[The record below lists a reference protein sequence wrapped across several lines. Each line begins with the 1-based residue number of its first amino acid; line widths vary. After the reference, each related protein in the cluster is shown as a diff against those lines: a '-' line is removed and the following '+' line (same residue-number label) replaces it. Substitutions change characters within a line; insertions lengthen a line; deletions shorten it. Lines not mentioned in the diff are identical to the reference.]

1 MWKSR
6 LCIDL
11 ALEVVLHSL
20 PMSAVEKATEIVQKL
35 TLHGHQAYFAGG
47 WVRDFLMGLP
57 SEDID
62 IATSAEP
69 AEILDLFPETFL
81 VGLAFGVVL
90 VNRGEHQFEVATFRR
105 DEGVKDGRR
114 PESISF
120 STPQEDAQRR
130 DFTINGMFFD
140 PLTREVLDFV
150 HGRVDLERGLIR
162 AIGDPQVRFFED
174 RLRMIRAFR
183 FSARFGFAIEPA
195 TQEAIA
201 ENATYLFPSVAQERV
216 WQELTK
222 MAAYPRFDLAVVE
235 MHRLLVLQE
244 IFPELLHLHLQ
255 ELWHRVSAFSHFPE
269 NTPPLLYLAELFE
282 GMELGEKITI
292 AKRISAPNREIKLM
306 EHMHAL
312 FALLKNPL
320 ERNVET
326 VHLLAHP
333 ATELGVKI
341 WIAKRKEEERKGAAE
356 KIHRFLRENQEHI
369 QRVRDKKP
377 LVSASDLMER
387 GISPGREMG
396 EWLKRAEKV
405 AVERDCRTKE
415 EALQCLL

>member
-1 MWKSR
+1 
-6 LCIDL
+6 
-11 ALEVVLHSL
+11 
-20 PMSAVEKATEIVQKL
+20 MSAVEKATEVVQKL

-69 AEILDLFPETFL
+69 AEILDLFPETLL

-90 VNRGEHQFEVATFRR
+90 VNCGEHQFEVATFRR

-120 STPQEDAQRR
+120 STPQEDALRR

-140 PLTREVLDFV
+140 PLTQQVLDFV
-150 HGRVDLERGLIR
+150 HGRVDLERGIIR

-183 FSARFGFAIEPA
+183 FSARFGFAIELA

-201 ENATYLFPSVAQERV
+201 ENAAYLFPSVAQERV

-222 MAAYPRFDLAVVE
+222 MAAYQRLDGAIVE
-235 MHRLLVLQE
+235 MHRLRILQE
-244 IFPELLHLHLQ
+244 IFPELAHLHLQ
-255 ELWHRVSAFSHFPE
+255 ELRQRVASFRYFPQ
-269 NTPPLLYLAELFE
+269 NTPTLLYLAELLE
-282 GMELGEKITI
+282 GLELGEKVTI

-312 FALLKNPL
+312 FPQLQKQLK
-320 ERNVET
+320 RNVET
-326 VHLLAHP
+326 MHLLAHS
-333 ATELGVKI
+333 ATDLGIQLFVARLPEEKRALVSEN
-341 WIAKRKEEERKGAAE
+341 IA
-356 KIHRFLRENQEHI
+356 RFLQENQDLLDRIREK
-369 QRVRDKKP
+369 RP
-377 LVSASDLMER
+377 LVSAADLMKR

-396 EWLKRAEKV
+396 EWLKRAEQV
-405 AVERDCRTKE
+405 AVERGCATKE
-415 EALQCLL
+415 EVFQCLPRFEA